1 MSCGELFVNLGG
13 GGSTPPNGML
23 QTDAAINGSLQV
35 VKDNLGN
42 SSALN
47 ISTTTLS
54 VTQASNSGIPIIKT
68 SNGSGFNGDYSQ
80 LRLYSANGG
89 LIVMSTSSLAFGG
102 SGAYAL
108 LSWVVNTSLTLG
120 DNIVINASGVS
131 LGGGTITQNGAL
143 TIKGAGSN
151 ILSLRDSSNVE
162 KLSVDNSGNVSGNT
176 INATDTALGL
186 RVGSVTVIDRGSGV
200 RINNASGTQNV
211 GIYYNSG
218 TLGLQLNGSTGL
230 LQFQG
235 ATSSFPAL
243 KRSSA
248 ILQTKLADDSAFAVH
263 EVLSILTQK
272 PTNSNAQKIKFG
284 DKSPITDGALVVLG
298 FDAQWEVEING
309 SSYWFAGKTSAFA

>member
-13 GGSTPPNGML
+13 GGSYTPPNGML
-23 QTDAAINGSLQV
+23 QTAAALSSSQQY

-42 SSALN
+42 NSALQISTIYTTIGAGSGQVRIGGSADALN
-47 ISTTTLS
+47 INFIGNNSGFGLKS
-54 VTQASNSGIPIIKT
+54 GGAVNVYASNTIVAFFDKA
-68 SNGSGFNGDYSQ
+68 SNGG
-80 LRLYSANGG
+80 
-89 LIVMSTSSLAFGG
+89 IAFGE
-102 SGAYAL
+102 
-108 LSWVVNTSLTLG
+108 
-120 DNIVINASGVS
+120 
-131 LGGGTITQNGAL
+131 GTITQNGLL
-143 TIKGAGSN
+143 TIKGSGSN

-162 KLSVDNSGNVSGNT
+162 KGYVDNSGVFFTAQRFQFMPNGDYIAGSHNSGYTEMVSNQNCQIVSGGYNYRFLST
-176 INATDTALGL
+176 GVFSLGL
-186 RVGSVTVIDRGSGV
+186 S
-200 RINNASGTQNV
+200 
-211 GIYYNSG
+211 
-218 TLGLQLNGSTGL
+218 
-230 LQFQG
+230 
-235 ATSSFPAL
+235 TSSYPAL